1 MCELQENQ
9 FKRKEEKC
17 KTGLGT
23 ERNWNLGGGG
33 VILEYYVNGTPEKK
47 IPIASTLPLLH
58 LAIIIITTY
67 V

>member
-17 KTGLGT
+17 KIGLGT
-23 ERNWNLGGGG
+23 ERNWNWGGGG

-47 IPIASTLPLLH
+47 SL
-58 LAIIIITTY
+58 
-67 V
+67 